1 MSQEIISGNFR
12 QLQETMSN
20 NLPQFLIASQI
31 FGNAPNKRSNFSEH
45 DWSKFNS
52 EEFILYSF
60 SIG

>member
-20 NLPQFLIASQI
+20 NLPQFLIASQF
-31 FGNAPNKRSNFSEH
+31 FGNVPNKKSNFSER